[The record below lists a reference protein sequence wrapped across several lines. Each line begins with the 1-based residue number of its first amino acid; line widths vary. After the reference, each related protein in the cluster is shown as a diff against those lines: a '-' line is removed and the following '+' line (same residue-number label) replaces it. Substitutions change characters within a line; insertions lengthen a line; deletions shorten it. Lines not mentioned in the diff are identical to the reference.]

1 MLRVDEI
8 QEEELILIA
17 DMEQQVFTD
26 AWSENSLRETWLQP
40 QTMMLGVW
48 ADEVIA
54 GYVILYYVLDEGE
67 IARIAV
73 SQQFRR
79 QGAGSVLFRAL
90 VEKCLEKG
98 ISRILLDVRQ
108 SNQSAI
114 AFYRSHGFT
123 EDGVRKNFYDHP
135 TENALLMSLDIGK

>member
-98 ISRILLDVRQ
+98 IARILLDVRQ

-123 EDGVRKNFYDHP
+123 EDGVRKNF
-135 TENALLMSLDIGK
+135 

>member
-8 QEEELILIA
+8 QEEELTLIA
-17 DMEQQVFTD
+17 DMEQQIFTD

-40 QTMMLGVW
+40 QTMMLAVW

-90 VEKCLEKG
+90 VEKCLGKG

-108 SNQSAI
+108 SNQNAI

-123 EDGVRKNFYDHP
+123 EDGVRKRFYDHP

>member
-54 GYVILYYVLDEGE
+54 DYVLDEGD

-98 ISRILLDVRQ
+98 IARILLDVRQ